1 MNGGMIYKQFK
12 INEASVLVWKMAE
25 NESELEKLLVN
36 LDSYKSDLEKL
47 TSPKRRLEFL
57 TSRVAINAIL
67 NRPVNVIYDDNGK
80 PLLENELSHISISHS
95 RKWVA
100 VIHHPTLITGIDIEC
115 PTDRINKIAHR
126 FLNQAELES
135 FSGNDETKKIQL
147 AWSAKEALYKIIGSD
162 VADFASQLS
171 VCPFELQEEGTFKA
185 MQHSNESIYEMHY
198 LIKEHFNLVFCIA

>member
-1 MNGGMIYKQFK
+1 MIYKEFK
-12 INEASVLVWKMAE
+12 INEASVLVWKITE
-25 NESELEKLLVN
+25 NESSLEELLVN

-57 TSRVAINAIL
+57 ASRVALNAIM
-67 NRPVNVIYDDNGK
+67 NRPVNVIYDLNGK

-100 VIHHPTLITGIDIEC
+100 VIHHPTLVTGIDIEC
-115 PTDRINKIAHR
+115 PTERINKIAHR
-126 FLNQAELES
+126 FLNQAELVS

-147 AWSAKEALYKIIGSD
+147 AWSAKEALYKIIGSE

-171 VCPFELQEEGTFKA
+171 VYPFELQERGNFKA
-185 MQHSNESIYEMHY
+185 MQQANKSIYEMHY
-198 LIKEHFNLVFCIA
+198 LITEHFNLVFCMA

>member
-147 AWSAKEALYKIIGSD
+147 AWSAKEALYKIIGKVPTS
-162 VADFASQLS
+162 L
-171 VCPFELQEEGTFKA
+171 K
-185 MQHSNESIYEMHY
+185 Y
-198 LIKEHFNLVFCIA
+198 L